1 MALNNQHDFK
11 GVVKIIVS
19 FYMIKLDF

>member
-11 GVVKIIVS
+11 RWGENQRI
-19 FYMIKLDF
+19 MIKLDF